1 MLLVFSF
8 SAYTRQPHPMLPMLP
23 MLPVLPVLLLLL
35 LLLSM
40 ACNHRHRCCCWCCF
54 CCWRKPHP
62 HSVVVGSESAPVCHS
77 RQRATCNRHTA
88 KQHAACRL
96 PHAAPPAPCCLL
108 AADLH
113 TKPAFV
119 RLPPPADRWRRLF
132 VLLSCCTRAW
142 PQSQRGSAATRATQ
156 MWPTLPIILI

>member
-23 MLPVLPVLLLLL
+23 MLPVLPVLLL

-77 RQRATCNRHTA
+77 RQRATGNLQPAHGKTTCRMPHLL
-88 KQHAACRL
+88 HLAACW
-96 PHAAPPAPCCLL
+96 LL
-108 AADLH
+108 ICI
-113 TKPAFV
+113 P
-119 RLPPPADRWRRLF
+119 
-132 VLLSCCTRAW
+132 
-142 PQSQRGSAATRATQ
+142 SQRLSVCLRLQIVGGDCLFCSPAALEPGHNHSAAQQRLGLRKCGQ
-156 MWPTLPIILI
+156 RCRSF

>member
-23 MLPVLPVLLLLL
+23 MLPVLLLL

-40 ACNHRHRCCCWCCF
+40 ARNHRHRCCCW

-77 RQRATCNRHTA
+77 RQRATGNLQPAHGKTTCRMPP
-88 KQHAACRL
+88 AACRL
-96 PHAAPPAPCCLL
+96 PPAPCCLL